1 MAEPRSR
8 SGLFTRLFLL
18 CGSVALLSA
27 AIATF
32 AFFGYRTTL
41 THDRLA
47 AELTAQ
53 TYAIA
58 PLADAR
64 VADGDTVGASRL
76 LRVFAGLHYVTCVD
90 MVRGG
95 VVVASFPPAG
105 CEVIRARGRERKI
118 SVTTATGATLLFR
131 ARVDDDLLLAPVR
144 AETGLVAGLM
154 VGLAAVIFIVLS
166 LSFRRKVLAPL
177 IALRDAMRAS
187 TPSNP
192 VRAELLH
199 DDEIGAIVK
208 AYNKLVAAARL
219 FFRRLDRSQKQ
230 LAESERRF
238 RDLAEVSGDWF
249 FEMDAELRLSFISD
263 RFFEITGLVPEQ
275 VIGHTRAEIAAGTNV
290 QGEFDRH
297 VADLEARREFRRFEY
312 ELDGGPKPIH
322 VSISGVPV
330 FDEEGNFL
338 GYRGIGSDVSEIK
351 QKERQLAEANRN
363 FGDSISYASSI
374 QLGLLPSPEMLGRHL
389 GETRTIWQP
398 KDLVGGDFYWV
409 GRIGNLDYLVFF
421 DCTGHGV
428 PGAFMT
434 LIVTSVLEAVAVS
447 ALAPP
452 PALRVLQLV
461 HDGVCRQ
468 LGIDAENPG
477 HDGLDCAVVR
487 LDHSE
492 DSLEFAGASIDLFE
506 IAADGAVTRHRGART
521 TLGYRLH
528 ETALPLTSVT
538 LSAGQN
544 AYVMTTDGMLTQ
556 IGEATGRV
564 MGTRRFEEGLA
575 DVGTNDP
582 ARLVRMAGR
591 ILKGWQGREERRDDV
606 AVIAFRPNEVT

>member
-1 MAEPRSR
+1 MAEPRFS
-8 SGLFTRLFLL
+8 SGLFTRLFVL

-27 AIATF
+27 AIATL
-32 AFFGYRTTL
+32 AFHSYRTTL
-41 THDRLA
+41 TNDRLA
-47 AELTAQ
+47 AELAAQ
-53 TYAIA
+53 AHAIA
-58 PLADAR
+58 PLAGARLAAGDA
-64 VADGDTVGASRL
+64 AGASRL
-76 LRVFAGLHYVTCVD
+76 LRSFAGLHYVTCVD

-95 VVVASFPPAG
+95 VVVASFPPPG
-105 CEVIRARGRERKI
+105 CDLVRARGSDREVP
-118 SVTTATGATLLFR
+118 VTTTAGAKLLFR
-131 ARVDDDLLLAPVR
+131 ARVDDHLLLAPVR
-144 AETGLVAGLM
+144 AETALVASLM
-154 VGLAAVIFIVLS
+154 IGLAAVIFIVLS

-177 IALRDAMRAS
+177 VALRDAMQAS

-238 RDLAEVSGDWF
+238 RELAEVSGDWF
-249 FEMDAELRLSFISD
+249 FEMDSELRLSFLSD
-263 RFFEITGLVPEQ
+263 RFFEITGLTPDD
-275 VIGHTRAEIAAGTNV
+275 VIGRTRKEIAASTNV

-312 ELDGGPKPIH
+312 ELEGGVKPVF

-330 FDEEGNFL
+330 FDEEGNFQ
-338 GYRGIGSDVSEIK
+338 GYRGVGSDISEIK
-351 QKERQLAEANRN
+351 QKEHQLAEANRN
-363 FGDSISYASSI
+363 FGDSISYASSL
-374 QLGLLPSPEMLGRHL
+374 QLGLLPSPETLGHHL
-389 GETRTIWQP
+389 GKTRTIWQP

-447 ALAPP
+447 APAPP
-452 PALRVLQLV
+452 TPARILQLV

-468 LGIDAENPG
+468 LGITADNPG

-487 LDHSE
+487 LNRSE

-506 IAADGAVTRHRGART
+506 IATDGTVTRHRGAHT
-521 TLGYRLH
+521 ALGYRVH
-528 ETALPLTSVT
+528 DAELPLTSVT
-538 LSAGQN
+538 LRTGQN

-556 IGEATGRV
+556 IGEATRRV
-564 MGTRRFEEGLA
+564 MGTKRFEEGLA
-575 DVGTNDP
+575 DVDGNDP
-582 ARLVRMAGR
+582 ARLVRMVGR
-591 ILKGWQGREERRDDV
+591 ILKSWQGREDRRDDV
-606 AVIAFRPNEVT
+606 AVIAFRPNDSP